1 MLNDEKIEAMLSEY
15 TGYKLKPY
23 YYFYCV
29 ITANFS
35 KTMLLGSLAG
45 LANKSYIVGVNEE
58 ELVLIGLSLSGKPNG
73 FSIVQRSKVKSTK
86 VSNWM
91 FGIGKKLYFTLEDG
105 TKLKLKANKVCMG
118 IKNQKENLLAIQQ
131 LINKEGYGS
140 QV

>member
-23 YYFYCV
+23 YYFYSV

-45 LANKSYIVGVNEE
+45 FANKSYIVGVNEE
-58 ELVLIGLSLSGKPNG
+58 ELVLIGLNMIGKPNG
-73 FSIVQRSKVKSTK
+73 FSIVPRSKIKSTK

-118 IKNQKENLLAIQQ
+118 IKKQKKNLLAIQE
-131 LINKEGYGS
+131 LVNKTGYGS

>member
-45 LANKSYIVGVNEE
+45 LANKSYIVGLNED
-58 ELVLIGLSLSGKPNG
+58 ELVLIGLSMSGKPNG
-73 FSIVQRSKVKSTK
+73 FSIVPRSNVKSTK

-118 IKNQKENLLAIQQ
+118 IKKQKENLLSIQG
-131 LINKEGYGS
+131 LVNRIGYGS
-140 QV
+140 QM